1 MRSNIHLI
9 YIFILWFSACL
20 SLNAY
25 PIPFQEIILFI
36 KNPDNFTDN
45 TNTALFFG
53 NLSNPIYKK
62 ISWFVSYLRSHFF
75 SALLPLTIVIIL
87 LNWKKL
93 VINTFITIY
102 IIYFILQ
109 LLGTITTT
117 ENGFSFQ
124 RHFLLINAIHIIFFA
139 YTITIFNLEKYLKI
153 FFIISLAALGAIVFV
168 HLYFLT
174 LDYFNKTDFYL
185 YNNDLWSKLIFNN
198 SFIRVSGLSRS
209 LTLIFIV
216 LFFLYHKN
224 NLSFYLKILVGL
236 SLLILMF
243 FIWWLQS
250 RTSIFMAPLIFL
262 IMYVILL
269 TKKKYKFS
277 ITKSI
282 FLFSLFAL
290 LSFNIPNYLYALK
303 SNTLQ
308 NLKSNTFTLQ
318 NNDLEN
324 TEKNRLTIKNNIS
337 SGRFDIWQLMIEA
350 YDKKKVFG
358 YGTQG
363 DRFYLGIYI
372 NEKIGNLEYDT
383 QHYYNNSSNAFLHAL
398 ITGGYFGFFVFILL
412 NIYIL
417 KKIYFLLIKK
427 NKYKNFVITSS
438 SIAILFF
445 LMIRSLVENTYA
457 VFSVDMIFFVICSLI
472 VIFETKK
479 KI

>member
-1 MRSNIHLI
+1 
-9 YIFILWFSACL
+9 
-20 SLNAY
+20 
-25 PIPFQEIILFI
+25 
-36 KNPDNFTDN
+36 
-45 TNTALFFG
+45 
-53 NLSNPIYKK
+53 
-62 ISWFVSYLRSHFF
+62 
-75 SALLPLTIVIIL
+75 
-87 LNWKKL
+87 
-93 VINTFITIY
+93 
-102 IIYFILQ
+102 
-109 LLGTITTT
+109 
-117 ENGFSFQ
+117 
-124 RHFLLINAIHIIFFA
+124 
-139 YTITIFNLEKYLKI
+139 
-153 FFIISLAALGAIVFV
+153 
-168 HLYFLT
+168 
-174 LDYFNKTDFYL
+174 
-185 YNNDLWSKLIFNN
+185 
-198 SFIRVSGLSRS
+198 
-209 LTLIFIV
+209 
-216 LFFLYHKN
+216 
-224 NLSFYLKILVGL
+224 
-236 SLLILMF
+236 
-243 FIWWLQS
+243 
-250 RTSIFMAPLIFL
+250 MAPLIFL
-262 IMYVILL
+262 SMYVILL

-318 NNDLEN
+318 NNDLGN

-445 LMIRSLVENTYA
+445 
-457 VFSVDMIFFVICSLI
+457 
-472 VIFETKK
+472 
-479 KI
+479 

>member
-1 MRSNIHLI
+1 
-9 YIFILWFSACL
+9 
-20 SLNAY
+20 
-25 PIPFQEIILFI
+25 
-36 KNPDNFTDN
+36 
-45 TNTALFFG
+45 
-53 NLSNPIYKK
+53 
-62 ISWFVSYLRSHFF
+62 
-75 SALLPLTIVIIL
+75 
-87 LNWKKL
+87 
-93 VINTFITIY
+93 
-102 IIYFILQ
+102 
-109 LLGTITTT
+109 
-117 ENGFSFQ
+117 
-124 RHFLLINAIHIIFFA
+124 
-139 YTITIFNLEKYLKI
+139 
-153 FFIISLAALGAIVFV
+153 
-168 HLYFLT
+168 
-174 LDYFNKTDFYL
+174 
-185 YNNDLWSKLIFNN
+185 
-198 SFIRVSGLSRS
+198 
-209 LTLIFIV
+209 
-216 LFFLYHKN
+216 
-224 NLSFYLKILVGL
+224 
-236 SLLILMF
+236 
-243 FIWWLQS
+243 
-250 RTSIFMAPLIFL
+250 MAPLIFL

-290 LSFNIPNYLYALK
+290 LSFNIPKYLYALK

-308 NLKSNTFTLQ
+308 N
-318 NNDLEN
+318 NDLGILQN
-324 TEKNRLTIKNNIS
+324 TEKSRTTIKKNIS
-337 SGRFDIWQLMIEA
+337 SGRLDIWQLMIEG